1 MDLTQKTI
9 EKLKVKTGDKLF
21 KTEKAGVIKR
31 RWIKKNE
38 MKRRITIMKANCE
51 KVNLMEKKAQR
62 NKRNRKIMRRRIVN
76 RNGEKGK

>member
-1 MDLTQKTI
+1 MD
-9 EKLKVKTGDKLF
+9 
-21 KTEKAGVIKR
+21 
-31 RWIKKNE
+31 KKNE

-62 NKRNRKIMRRRIVN
+62 NKRNGKIMRRRIVN